1 MKNILEIKN
10 LKKDYV
16 NNKIK
21 TNILDNISVDIYEGD
36 FTVIM
41 GQSGSGKS
49 TFLYCVSGMDNCSGK
64 IKYNDQYLNKLKEK
78 KLINL
83 RGKDFGFIFQQ
94 MHLVPNLTIF
104 ENVAIPGYNVN
115 KNSFKVN
122 EKAKELLNLVN
133 IKNKDKYYPNQLSGG
148 EQQRVAIARSLI
160 NDPKIVFADEPT
172 GALNRKNANDVLNLF
187 NEINDNNQSIIMVT
201 HDLHSAIRGNR
212 IIYIEDGKIKGELD
226 LDKYTKDKAKERE
239 QKVNDWLLNLMW

>member
-1 MKNILEIKN
+1 MEKLLEIKN
-10 LKKDYV
+10 LKKNYF
-16 NNKIK
+16 NNKIE
-21 TNILDNISVDIYEGD
+21 TNILNNISVDIYEGD

-49 TFLYCVSGMDNCSGK
+49 TFLYCVSGMDNCEGK
-64 IKYNDQYLNKLKEK
+64 IKYNNLYINKLKEK

-115 KNSFKVN
+115 KNTSKVN
-122 EKAKELLNLVN
+122 EKAKELLKLVN
-133 IKNKDKYYPNQLSGG
+133 IENKDNYYPNQLSGG

-160 NDPKIVFADEPT
+160 NNPKLVFADEPT
-172 GALNRKNANDVLNLF
+172 GALNRKNANDVLDLF
-187 NEINDNNQSIIMVT
+187 IEINNNNQSIVMVT

-212 IIYIEDGKIKGELD
+212 IIYIEDGKIKGELK
-226 LDKYTKDKAKERE
+226 LDKYATEKAKERE

>member
-1 MKNILEIKN
+1 MEKLLEVKN
-10 LKKDYV
+10 LKKDYI
-16 NNKIK
+16 NNKVR
-21 TNILDNISVDIYEGD
+21 TNILNDISIDIYDGD

-49 TFLYCVSGMDNCSGK
+49 TFLYCISGMDNCNGK
-64 IKYNDQYLNKLKEK
+64 IKYNNLYINQMKEK

-104 ENVAIPGYNVN
+104 ENVAIPGYNIN
-115 KNSFKVN
+115 KNALKVN
-122 EKAKELLNLVN
+122 DRVKELLELVN
-133 IKNKDKYYPNQLSGG
+133 IKNKDNNYPNQLSGG
-148 EQQRVAIARSLI
+148 EQQRVAIACSLI
-160 NDPKIVFADEPT
+160 NNPKIVFADEPT
-172 GALNRKNANDVLNLF
+172 GALNRKNANDILDLF
-187 NEINDNNQSIIMVT
+187 IEINKNNQSIVMVT

-212 IIYIEDGKIKGELD
+212 IIYIEDGKIKGELQ
-226 LDKYTKDKAKERE
+226 LDKYTKEKAKERE